1 MNLCSLL
8 CTTVFFVS
16 AITLSA
22 QGSAPES
29 KVLLDNPEVRVT
41 RFDVGRDA
49 FKVKADDGDVVVV
62 AAGEVKFTPA
72 LEANS
77 EFLMHAGEARYVVQ
91 GSHPE
96 VYCGAE
102 TTSCAVYAV
111 DLRHHWQST
120 LRICEEPKQCS
131 RQIKVGDMVIG
142 ETRQLFTNNYVSA
155 YRHELEK
162 GGTLNSSYF
171 TSHGT
176 DHVVFL
182 ALTPLTAS
190 FAEEQLN
197 LAAGQVYFSNAQGV
211 EVDASGDRALWV
223 AIRIHAPVTAH

>member
-1 MNLCSLL
+1 MRR
-8 CTTVFFVS
+8 
-16 AITLSA
+16 A
-22 QGSAPES
+22 
-29 KVLLDNPEVRVT
+29 
-41 RFDVGRDA
+41 
-49 FKVKADDGDVVVV
+49 
-62 AAGEVKFTPA
+62 
-72 LEANS
+72 
-77 EFLMHAGEARYVVQ
+77 
-91 GSHPE
+91 
-96 VYCGAE
+96 
-102 TTSCAVYAV
+102 
-111 DLRHHWQST
+111 
-120 LRICEEPKQCS
+120 KQCS

-142 ETRQLFTNNYVSA
+142 ETRQLFTKNYVSA

-211 EVDASGDRALWV
+211 EVDAYGDRALWV

>member
-1 MNLCSLL
+1 
-8 CTTVFFVS
+8 
-16 AITLSA
+16 
-22 QGSAPES
+22 
-29 KVLLDNPEVRVT
+29 
-41 RFDVGRDA
+41 
-49 FKVKADDGDVVVV
+49 
-62 AAGEVKFTPA
+62 
-72 LEANS
+72 
-77 EFLMHAGEARYVVQ
+77 
-91 GSHPE
+91 
-96 VYCGAE
+96 
-102 TTSCAVYAV
+102 
-111 DLRHHWQST
+111 
-120 LRICEEPKQCS
+120 
-131 RQIKVGDMVIG
+131 MVIG
-142 ETRQLFTNNYVSA
+142 ETRQLFTKNYVSA

-211 EVDASGDRALWV
+211 EVDAYGDRALWV